1 MRNTVA
7 QQIRDITSQAA
18 AQAQKG
24 FEAAGKAS
32 GDAMQRA
39 FSGGY
44 NKTLEKARVKVR
56 ELESQ
61 FDSLGSKMDGMRQS
75 AKGMFKGLKDPGRA
89 ADQFLGNDK
98 AFNALTAQ
106 QEAVSQKLL
115 QAQEVLRIET
125 EAASAKAAQAQQRA
139 QEKMAAAAERSKAR
153 QEAAEA
159 KAAAAEERARQRAVA
174 AAERAEAKKTA
185 SAERAAA
192 AEKRAQA
199 QAARESEKQW
209 QKATKGIRGLFKTV
223 GSTMKATFLTA
234 GLYAFFRAMK
244 SLMSGAAGQEQG
256 VQRRIGGRQ
265 KQSPHSVCPHSRRRP
280 SGPDGPDAGACERH
294 ARRGRFYHFDFR
306 ADLCAGGGRGQK
318 APKREQRGGGAAKRQ
333 TPRLALTS

>member
-1 MRNTVA
+1 MTLLCATRWRSRYG
-7 QQIRDITSQAA
+7 ISQAR
-18 AQAQKG
+18 QPHRHRRG

-61 FDSLGSKMDGMRQS
+61 FDSLGSKMDGMRQN

-139 QEKMAAAAERSKAR
+139 GKNGGSGRTLKAR

-159 KAAAAEERARQRAVA
+159 KVAAAEERARQRAVT
-174 AAERAEAKKTA
+174 AAERAEAKKLRLLNVPPRRKNRRRRRPQGRA
-185 SAERAAA
+185 KAVAE
-192 AEKRAQA
+192 
-199 QAARESEKQW
+199 SH
-209 QKATKGIRGLFKTV
+209 KGHRGLFKTV

-244 SLMSGAAGQEQG
+244 SLMSGAAGQSKDSAQHWR
-256 VQRRIGGRQ
+256 VSKAISAQRLPPF
-265 KQSPHSVCPHSRRRP
+265 STLFSRLLQP
-280 SGPDGPDAGACERH
+280 
-294 ARRGRFYHFDFR
+294 
-306 ADLCAGGGRGQK
+306 
-318 APKREQRGGGAAKRQ
+318 
-333 TPRLALTS
+333 

>member
-1 MRNTVA
+1 MPEGTGVGSVYLDFVVRNTVA

-24 FEAAGKAS
+24 SRPPEKPPATPYSALSAGDTTRHWRK
-32 GDAMQRA
+32 RA
-39 FSGGY
+39 F
-44 NKTLEKARVKVR
+44 KVR

-174 AAERAEAKKTA
+174 AAERAEAKRLRPLNA
-185 SAERAAA
+185 P
-192 AEKRAQA
+192 
-199 QAARESEKQW
+199 
-209 QKATKGIRGLFKTV
+209 
-223 GSTMKATFLTA
+223 
-234 GLYAFFRAMK
+234 
-244 SLMSGAAGQEQG
+244 
-256 VQRRIGGRQ
+256 QRRKNGR
-265 KQSPHSVCPHSRRRP
+265 RRRP
-280 SGPDGPDAGACERH
+280 QGRARSSGRKPQRAYAACSKPS
-294 ARRGRFYHFDFR
+294 A
-306 ADLCAGGGRGQK
+306 
-318 APKREQRGGGAAKRQ
+318 AP
-333 TPRLALTS
+333 